1 MAPLRPVVNMSCVT
15 QKMEWIR
22 LRSPFFM
29 RKICGRRFAIWHPDR
44 GPESMRRW
52 VLLLAVV
59 FLLAVPMH
67 AAYAADQEQDW
78 LVLWGQVLGRHT
90 RAVDA
95 EVGTRVDYRALSLD
109 PAWPQ
114 VLAGLAEENPILLK
128 TREQK
133 LAFWVNAYNIL
144 AIDLVIENYP
154 VKSIRDIGSWWRP
167 VWKRPAGRIH
177 GAPTRWTR
185 SNTISCDPW
194 ESRAFMVP
202 LFALRF
208 HVQVSCASPIERR
221 PWAHNSMRVF
231 VPGCAARQGDGLGS
245 REPGPQGEQGL

>member
-1 MAPLRPVVNMSCVT
+1 
-15 QKMEWIR
+15 
-22 LRSPFFM
+22 
-29 RKICGRRFAIWHPDR
+29 
-44 GPESMRRW
+44 MRRW

-154 VKSIRDIGSWWRP
+154 VKSIRDIGSWWRAGVEETRGSHP
-167 VWKRPAGRIH
+167 RALLLVGRDRTRYPATHGRAAH
-177 GAPTRWTR
+177 SW
-185 SNTISCDPW
+185 CHC
-194 ESRAFMVP
+194 
-202 LFALRF
+202 LRF
-208 HVQVSCASPIERR
+208 DFMSKSP
-221 PWAHNSMRVF
+221 
-231 VPGCAARQGDGLGS
+231 ARALSSADRG
-245 REPGPQGEQGL
+245 RTIR